1 MSQKKLFVSI
11 SLIFIFSEI
20 LLGVLVQTTGG
31 NLNTFVSFSAV
42 VLCFLY
48 SLFVLTKEKSSIL
61 LSIGL
66 FCTVMADVFLV
77 VLHAKYKTLAMVFF
91 SITQIAYFI
100 KIYLNQKQKIK
111 ITHLIIRS
119 IVIIIALIAT
129 VIVLKDKTDLLSLIS
144 LFYYANLVINI
155 VFSFIV
161 NEKNLLF
168 SIGLIFFACCDLLI
182 GFDIMASSY
191 IELKEGTL
199 FYFLANPGFNL
210 AWVFYVPSQLLI
222 ALSGSV
228 VINKKV
234 FSEKF
239 H

>member
-1 MSQKKLFVSI
+1 MNQKKLFVSI
-11 SLIFIFSEI
+11 SLVFITIEI
-20 LLGVLVQTTGG
+20 LLGVLVQTTSGV
-31 NLNTFVSFSAV
+31 LNTSVSFCAV

-91 SITQIAYFI
+91 SVTQIAYFI
-100 KIYLNQKQKIK
+100 KIYLNQRQKIK
-111 ITHLIIRS
+111 FIHLIIRS
-119 IVIIIALIAT
+119 AVIIIALIAT

-144 LFYYANLVINI
+144 LFYYANLVVNI

-161 NEKNLLF
+161 DENNLLF

-222 ALSGSV
+222 SLSGSV
-228 VINKKV
+228 VIYKKV
-234 FSEKF
+234 FSE
-239 H
+239 